1 VLKTILQIVPR
12 VPGGIDGVG
21 DYALTVAR
29 KLREK
34 FNLETVFAIP
44 ITAFVLPPGWSSPSV
59 EGFDLVALEHLLK
72 PPSRE
77 FDEPEFDDVLLHYVN
92 YGYQKRGI
100 PFGLLSILRQ
110 IRQQRGDRLV
120 TIFHELYASGPPWR
134 SEFWLKPIQIH
145 LTKSVAGLSDEC
157 LVSSENFLRELRRL
171 VPEARVH
178 LHPVPSGLEEPLLS
192 REQIADRD
200 PHRWGILGGTVLA
213 ERSVRSFRE
222 NLRRLPDSVSP
233 RTVVVIGGHDN
244 PATRSFLADLGVESV
259 YHPEIAASDAS
270 EILRTCSFAWFDYF
284 RRHDVEFSMILKSSA
299 YAAACAHAI
308 IPVFPHRGSPISI
321 KGDRLPGPF
330 FVESNGR
337 EVPTAAERPK
347 IAANIYEWYQRHASS
362 DSLVSG
368 VAKVF
373 GLNQNK

>member
-1 VLKTILQIVPR
+1 MLKTVLQIVPR

-21 DYALTVAR
+21 DYALTLAA
-29 KLREK
+29 KLRDK
-34 FNLETVFAIP
+34 FQCQTVFATP
-44 ITAFVLPPGWSSPSV
+44 DASFSTNVR
-59 EGFDLVALEHLLK
+59 GFEVRALDRICDH
-72 PPSRE
+72 E
-77 FDEPEFDDVLLHYVN
+77 FDQILLHYVN

-110 IRQQRGDRLV
+110 IRQQRGDRLL

-145 LTKSVAGLSDEC
+145 LTKSVARLADEC
-157 LVSSENFLRELRRL
+157 LVSSDNFLRELRRL

-178 LHPVPSGLEEPLLS
+178 LHPVPSGLEEPSLS

-200 PHRWGILGGTVLA
+200 PYRWVIVGGTVLA
-213 ERSVRSFRE
+213 ERSLRSFRE

-244 PATRSFLADLGVESV
+244 PATRSLLADLRIESA
-259 YHPEIAASDAS
+259 YHPEIAAPDAS

-321 KGDRLPGPF
+321 EGDRLPGPF
-330 FVESNGR
+330 FVESNCR
-337 EVPTAAERPK
+337 EIPTAAERPE

-373 GLNQNK
+373 GLNQTSR

>member
-1 VLKTILQIVPR
+1 VLKTVLQIVPR

-21 DYALTVAR
+21 DYALTLAA
-29 KLREK
+29 KLRDK
-34 FNLETVFAIP
+34 FQCRTVFATPDASFSTNVRGFEVRALDRICDD
-44 ITAFVLPPGWSSPSV
+44 
-59 EGFDLVALEHLLK
+59 GFDQI
-72 PPSRE
+72 
-77 FDEPEFDDVLLHYVN
+77 LLHYVN

-100 PFGLLSILRQ
+100 PFDLLSILRQ
-110 IRQQRGDRLV
+110 IRQQRGDRLL

-145 LTKSVAGLSDEC
+145 LTKSVARLSDEC

-178 LHPVPSGLEEPLLS
+178 LHPVPSGLEEPSLS

-200 PHRWGILGGTVLA
+200 PHRWVIVGGTVLA
-213 ERSVRSFRE
+213 ERSLRSFRE
-222 NLRRLPDSVSP
+222 NLRRLSDSVSP

-244 PATRSFLADLGVESV
+244 PTTRSFLADLGIESA

-321 KGDRLPGPF
+321 EGDRLPGPF

-373 GLNQNK
+373 GLNQTGR

>member
-1 VLKTILQIVPR
+1 LKTILQIVPR

-21 DYALTVAR
+21 DYALTLAER
-29 KLREK
+29 LRDE
-34 FNLETVFAIP
+34 FQCATVFATLAASAP
-44 ITAFVLPPGWSSPSV
+44 INVR
-59 EGFDLVALEHLLK
+59 GFEVRALDRICNH
-72 PPSRE
+72 E
-77 FDEPEFDDVLLHYVN
+77 FDQILLHYVN

-100 PFGLLSILRQ
+100 PFRLLSILRR
-110 IRQQRGDRLV
+110 IRKQRGDRLL

-134 SEFWLKPIQIH
+134 SEFWLKAIQIH
-145 LTKSVAGLSDEC
+145 LTTSVARLSDEC
-157 LVSSENFLRELRRL
+157 VVSSENFLRELRRL
-171 VPEARVH
+171 VPEARAQMY
-178 LHPVPSGLEEPLLS
+178 PVPSGLEEPSLS

-200 PHRWGILGGTVLA
+200 PHRWVIVGGTVLA
-213 ERSVRSFRE
+213 ERSLRSFRE

-244 PATRSFLADLGVESV
+244 PATRSFLADLGIESA

-270 EILRTCSFAWFDYF
+270 EILRICSFAWFDYF

-321 KGDRLPGPF
+321 EGDRLPGPF
-330 FVESNGR
+330 FVESNGG

-362 DSLVSG
+362 DALARG

-373 GLNQNK
+373 GLNQTGR